1 MQENLDKNYGYIYIL
16 TNGSMPGLI
25 KIGMTKVS
33 SHQRADNL
41 SKATGVPTPFVVA
54 FEFFCPYFQCVEK
67 EVHKHL
73 AKYRINP
80 EKEFFR
86 CSMTLAQE
94 VIKDCAPL
102 VEECEDAKSYLR
114 VEKCE
119 EFKSYQDIPQIRSKG
134 PMSEAH
140 YDTGAN
146 LLKPQNLIDGVIPEG
161 LWCLKGKGI
170 KQGII
175 DFVKSVSIAQSRKVF
190 HITRDSNYTYW
201 RTTWQDLT
209 EDMPTLTGLGMAP
222 SLENGL
228 ENLWISVNSSGKWDY
243 SQGKWSDEFAQNG
256 LGLSLLQ
263 EEIER
268 HGPGLVVIDPWSLL
282 RPKYIKKRVST
293 TRQAKYEAEK
303 EAIAPSGKRSYSS
316 YMLFH

>member
-1 MQENLDKNYGYIYIL
+1 MQENLDKDYGYVYIL
-16 TNGSMPGLI
+16 TNESMPGLI

-33 SHQRADNL
+33 SHQRANNL

-54 FEFFCPYFQCVEK
+54 FEFFCPYFQCVEQ
-67 EVHKHL
+67 EVHKQL

-86 CSMTLAQE
+86 CSITLAQK

-102 VEECEDAKSYLR
+102 VAECEDSKSYLL

-119 EFKSYQDIPQIRSKG
+119 EFKSYQDIPQIRPNG
-134 PMSEAH
+134 PISEAH
-140 YDTGAN
+140 YDAGAN
-146 LLKPQNLIDGVIPEG
+146 LVKPQDLISGVIPEG

-170 KQGII
+170 KQGVV
-175 DFVKSVSIAQSRKVF
+175 DFVKSVAMSQSRSVF

-201 RTTWQDLT
+201 LTTWEALT
-209 EDMPTLTGLGMAP
+209 EGIPTLVGLGMAP
-222 SLENGL
+222 SLEDGL
-228 ENLWISVNSSGKWDY
+228 ENLWISVNSSGKW
-243 SQGKWSDEFAQNG
+243 SDEFAQDG

-268 HGPGLVVIDPWSLL
+268 HRPGLVVIDPWSLL
-282 RPKYIKKRVST
+282 SPKYLKKRVST

-303 EAIAPSGKRSYSS
+303 EAIAPICYFIDRYDASFLLTWNTEY
-316 YMLFH
+316 